1 MFPSELQTS
10 LSSFKRLDQVE
21 NDPKESMFSGSSSIA
36 YQFDETPSL
45 SIKRECSSVIT
56 DENRDDFN
64 FKELCDNK
72 ITSKH
77 LINITDTCTFL

>member
-10 LSSFKRLDQVE
+10 LSSFKRLDKVE
-21 NDPKESMFSGSSSIA
+21 NDSKESMLSGSSSTA

-56 DENRDDFN
+56 DEHKDDFN

-77 LINITDTCTFL
+77 LIYIIDTCKLL